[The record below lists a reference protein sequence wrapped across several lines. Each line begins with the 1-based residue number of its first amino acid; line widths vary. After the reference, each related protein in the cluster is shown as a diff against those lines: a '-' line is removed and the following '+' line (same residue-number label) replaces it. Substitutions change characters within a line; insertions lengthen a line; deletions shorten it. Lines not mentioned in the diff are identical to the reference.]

1 MIRWIRRMSRPF
13 EKGDTMAKKKAQ
25 FVCRNCGY
33 ETSGWMGKCPSC
45 QEYNTFDE
53 VVEVKSAP
61 SDAKPA
67 LRAGWIAERGVSKLS
82 EVAKENE
89 PRFSSGIAE
98 LDRILGGGFVEGS
111 MTLLGG
117 DPGIGKSTLLMQV
130 SGAVKTKGEIL
141 YVSGEESKSQ
151 IKMRADRLGI
161 SRDSI
166 VLCSQT
172 SFEHISELISER
184 KPGLCVIDSIQ
195 TLYSEDIS
203 SAPGSVSQTREVTA
217 GLLRI
222 AKSLNVPIVLVGHV
236 TKDGAI
242 AGPRIIEH
250 MVDTVLYFEGDGSSA
265 LRMLRATKNR
275 FGSTGEMAFFEM
287 TQKGLVGVE
296 NASALLLSGR
306 PHMAPGSVITS
317 VVEGSRAVL
326 LEIQALMSPSA
337 YANPQRM
344 TQGLDKG
351 RVSMLLAVLE
361 SKCKVG
367 ISNMDAYINVVG
379 GMRIDE
385 TACDLAVVCA
395 VFSSVS
401 GKALAENT
409 MVIGE
414 VGLTGELRPV
424 SDLEKRLADA
434 SRLGFSACVLP
445 GASKSAAERLP
456 VKMEFIY
463 VDKLSEAIDVLFS

>member
-1 MIRWIRRMSRPF
+1 
-13 EKGDTMAKKKAQ
+13 MAKKKTQ

-33 ETSGWMGKCPSC
+33 ETSGWMGRCPSC
-45 QEYNTFDE
+45 QEWNTFDE
-53 VVEVKSAP
+53 VKEVSSAP
-61 SDAKPA
+61 SDAKPS
-67 LRAGWIAERGVSKLS
+67 LRAGWIAERGVSKLADVS
-82 EVAKENE
+82 LETE
-89 PRFSSGIAE
+89 PRFSSGIPE

-111 MTLLGG
+111 MTLVGG

-130 SGAVKTKGEIL
+130 SGALKLDGEIL

-161 SRDSI
+161 SRESI
-166 VLCSQT
+166 ALCSQT

-184 KPGLCVIDSIQ
+184 KPVLCVIDSIQ
-195 TLYSEDIS
+195 TLYSEQID

-217 GLLRI
+217 GLLRL
-222 AKSLNVPIVLVGHV
+222 AKSQNVAIVLVGHV

-275 FGSTGEMAFFEM
+275 FGSTGELAFFEM
-287 TQKGLVGVE
+287 TSKGLIGVE
-296 NASALLLSGR
+296 NASAFLLSGR

-326 LEIQALMSPSA
+326 LEIQALMAPSS

-344 TQGLDKG
+344 TQGLDRG

-361 SKCKVG
+361 SHCKVG

-385 TACDLAVVCA
+385 TACDLAVLCA
-395 VFSSVS
+395 VFSSVTS
-401 GKALAENT
+401 RALREN
-409 MVIGE
+409 MLVLGE

-424 SDLEKRLADA
+424 SDLEKRLSDA
-434 SRLGFSACVLP
+434 ARLGFTSCVLP

-456 VKMEFIY
+456 VKLEYIF

>member
-1 MIRWIRRMSRPF
+1 
-13 EKGDTMAKKKAQ
+13 MAKKKTQ
-25 FVCRNCGY
+25 YVCRNCGY
-33 ETSGWMGKCPSC
+33 ETSGWMGRCPSC
-45 QEYNTFDE
+45 QEWNTFDE
-53 VVEVKSAP
+53 VKEASSAP
-61 SDAKPA
+61 ADAKPA
-67 LRAGWIAERGVSKLS
+67 LRAGWIAERGVSKLA
-82 EVAKENE
+82 EVSQETE
-89 PRFSSGIAE
+89 PRFSSGIPE

-111 MTLLGG
+111 MTLVGG

-130 SGAVKTKGEIL
+130 SGALGLDGEIL

-161 SRDSI
+161 KRDSI
-166 VLCSQT
+166 ALCSQT

-184 KPGLCVIDSIQ
+184 HPVLCVIDSIQ
-195 TLYSEDIS
+195 TLYSESID

-217 GLLRI
+217 GLLRL
-222 AKSLNVPIVLVGHV
+222 AKSLNVAIVLVGHV

-275 FGSTGEMAFFEM
+275 FGSTGELAFFEM
-287 TQKGLVGVE
+287 TQQGLIGVE
-296 NASALLLSGR
+296 NASAFLLSGR

-326 LEIQALMSPSA
+326 LEIQALMVPSS

-344 TQGLDKG
+344 TQGLDRG

-361 SKCKVG
+361 SKCRVG

-385 TACDLAVVCA
+385 TACDLAVLCA
-395 VFSSVS
+395 VFSSFS
-401 GKALAENT
+401 AKALREDSL
-409 MVIGE
+409 VLGE
-414 VGLTGELRPV
+414 VGLTGELRPI
-424 SDLEKRLADA
+424 SDLEKRLSDA
-434 SRLGFSACVLP
+434 SRLGFKTCVLP
-445 GASKSAAERLP
+445 GASKPAVSRLP
-456 VKMEFIY
+456 LKLEYIF

>member
-1 MIRWIRRMSRPF
+1 
-13 EKGDTMAKKKAQ
+13 MAKKKST
-25 FVCRNCGY
+25 FVCRSCGY

-53 VVEVKSAP
+53 VKETHAMP
-61 SDAKPA
+61 SDAKPS
-67 LRAGWIAERGVSKLS
+67 LKAGWIAERGTSKLS
-82 EVAKENE
+82 EVSRETE
-89 PRFSSGIAE
+89 PRFSSGITE
-98 LDRILGGGFVEGS
+98 LNRILGGGFVEGS
-111 MTLLGG
+111 MTLVGG

-130 SGAVKTKGEIL
+130 CGAVEVTGEIL

-151 IKMRADRLGI
+151 IRMRADRLGVA
-161 SRDSI
+161 RDSI
-166 VLCSQT
+166 SLCSQT
-172 SFEHISELISER
+172 SFEHISELITER
-184 KPGLCVIDSIQ
+184 KPSLCIIDSIQ
-195 TLYSEDIS
+195 TLYSEEIS
-203 SAPGSVSQTREVTA
+203 AAPGSVSQTREVTA
-217 GLLRI
+217 GLLRL

-250 MVDTVLYFEGDGSSA
+250 MVDTVLYFEGDGSST

-287 TQKGLVGVE
+287 TQKGLMGVE

-317 VVEGSRAVL
+317 VVEGSRAIL
-326 LEIQALMSPSA
+326 LEIQALLSPTA

-344 TQGLDKG
+344 TQGLERN

-361 SKCKVG
+361 SKCRVG
-367 ISNMDAYINVVG
+367 LSNMDAYINVVG

-385 TACDLAVVCA
+385 TASDLAILCA

-401 GKALAENT
+401 GKPLRENT
-409 MVIGE
+409 LVLGE

-424 SDLEKRLADA
+424 SDLEKRISDA
-434 SRLGFSACVLP
+434 ARLGFTACVLP
-445 GASKSAAERLP
+445 GASKKAAERLP
-456 VKMEFIY
+456 VKIEYIY
-463 VDKLSEAIDVLFS
+463 VDSLSEAIDVLF

>member
-1 MIRWIRRMSRPF
+1 
-13 EKGDTMAKKKAQ
+13 
-25 FVCRNCGY
+25 
-33 ETSGWMGKCPSC
+33 MGRCPSC
-45 QEYNTFDE
+45 QEWNTFDE
-53 VVEVKSAP
+53 VKEVSSAP
-61 SDAKPA
+61 SDAKPS
-67 LRAGWIAERGVSKLS
+67 LRAGWIAERGVSKLAAVS
-82 EVAKENE
+82 RATE
-89 PRFSSGIAE
+89 PRFSSGIPE

-111 MTLLGG
+111 MTLVGG

-130 SGAVKTKGEIL
+130 SGALKLDGEIL

-161 SRDSI
+161 SRESI
-166 VLCSQT
+166 ALCSQT

-184 KPGLCVIDSIQ
+184 KPVLCVIDSIQ
-195 TLYSEDIS
+195 TLYSEQID

-217 GLLRI
+217 GLLRL
-222 AKSLNVPIVLVGHV
+222 AKSQNVAIVLVGHV

-275 FGSTGEMAFFEM
+275 FGSTGELAFFEM
-287 TQKGLVGVE
+287 TSKGLIGVE
-296 NASALLLSGR
+296 HASAFLLSGR

-326 LEIQALMSPSA
+326 LEIQALMAPSS

-344 TQGLDKG
+344 TQGLDRG

-361 SKCKVG
+361 SHCKVG

-385 TACDLAVVCA
+385 TACDLAVLCA
-395 VFSSVS
+395 VFSSVTS
-401 GKALAENT
+401 RALREN
-409 MVIGE
+409 MLVLGE

-424 SDLEKRLADA
+424 SDLEKRLSDA
-434 SRLGFSACVLP
+434 ARLGFTSCVLP

-456 VKMEFIY
+456 VKLEYIF

>member
-1 MIRWIRRMSRPF
+1 
-13 EKGDTMAKKKAQ
+13 MAKKKAQ

-33 ETSGWMGKCPSC
+33 ETSGWMGRCPGC
-45 QEYNTFDE
+45 QEWNTFDE
-53 VVEVKSAP
+53 FKEAPSAP
-61 SDAKPA
+61 ADAKPS
-67 LRAGWIAERGVSKLS
+67 LKAGWIAERGVSKLA
-82 EVAKENE
+82 EVTSENE

-98 LDRILGGGFVEGS
+98 LDRILGGGLVEGS
-111 MTLLGG
+111 MTLVGG

-130 SGAVKTKGEIL
+130 SGLVDIDGEIL

-161 SRDSI
+161 HRERI
-166 VLCSQT
+166 TLCSQT
-172 SFEHISELISER
+172 SFEHISALITER
-184 KPGLCVIDSIQ
+184 KPGLCIIDSIQ
-195 TLYSEDIS
+195 TLYSEEIS
-203 SAPGSVSQTREVTA
+203 SAPGSVTQTREVTA
-217 GLLRI
+217 GLLRL
-222 AKSLNVPIVLVGHV
+222 AKSLNVSIILVGHV

-275 FGSTGEMAFFEM
+275 FGATGELAFFEM

-326 LEIQALMSPSA
+326 LEIQALLSPSS
-337 YANPQRM
+337 YANAQRM
-344 TQGLDKG
+344 TQGLDRG

-361 SKCKVG
+361 SQCHAG

-395 VFSSVS
+395 AFSSFS
-401 GKALAENT
+401 GKPLQEDT
-409 MVIGE
+409 LVLGE

-424 SDLEKRLADA
+424 SDLEKRLSDA
-434 SRLGFSACVLP
+434 ARLGFTSCVLP
-445 GASKSAAERLP
+445 SASKSAASRLP
-456 VKMEFIY
+456 LKIDYIY
-463 VDKLSEAIDVLFS
+463 VDKLSEVIDVLFT

>member
-1 MIRWIRRMSRPF
+1 
-13 EKGDTMAKKKAQ
+13 MAKKKTQ

-33 ETSGWMGKCPSC
+33 ETSGWMGRCPSC
-45 QEYNTFDE
+45 QEWNTFDE
-53 VVEVKSAP
+53 VKEVSSAP
-61 SDAKPA
+61 SDAKPS
-67 LRAGWIAERGVSKLS
+67 LRAGWIAERGVSKLADVS
-82 EVAKENE
+82 RETE
-89 PRFSSGIAE
+89 PRFSSGIPE

-111 MTLLGG
+111 MTLVGG

-130 SGAVKTKGEIL
+130 SGALKLDGEIL

-161 SRDSI
+161 SRESI
-166 VLCSQT
+166 ALCSQT

-184 KPGLCVIDSIQ
+184 KPVLCVIDSIQ
-195 TLYSEDIS
+195 TLYSEQID

-217 GLLRI
+217 GLLRL
-222 AKSLNVPIVLVGHV
+222 AKSQNVAIVLVGHV

-275 FGSTGEMAFFEM
+275 FGSTGELAFFEM
-287 TQKGLVGVE
+287 TSKGLIGVE
-296 NASALLLSGR
+296 NASAFLLSGR

-326 LEIQALMSPSA
+326 LEIQALMAPSS

-344 TQGLDKG
+344 TQGLDRG

-361 SKCKVG
+361 SHCKVG

-385 TACDLAVVCA
+385 TACDLAVLCA
-395 VFSSVS
+395 VFSSPS
-401 GKALAENT
+401 L
-409 MVIGE
+409 
-414 VGLTGELRPV
+414 
-424 SDLEKRLADA
+424 SDT
-434 SRLGFSACVLP
+434 S
-445 GASKSAAERLP
+445 
-456 VKMEFIY
+456 
-463 VDKLSEAIDVLFS
+463 

>member
-1 MIRWIRRMSRPF
+1 
-13 EKGDTMAKKKAQ
+13 MAKKKTQ
-25 FVCRNCGY
+25 FVCRSCGY
-33 ETSGWMGKCPSC
+33 ETSGWMGRCPSC
-45 QEYNTFDE
+45 QEWNTFDE
-53 VVEVKSAP
+53 VKEVSSAP
-61 SDAKPA
+61 SDAKPS
-67 LRAGWIAERGVSKLS
+67 LRAGWIAERGVSKLADVS
-82 EVAKENE
+82 RETE
-89 PRFSSGIAE
+89 PRFSSGIPE

-111 MTLLGG
+111 MTLVGG

-130 SGAVKTKGEIL
+130 SGALKLDGEIL

-161 SRDSI
+161 SRESI
-166 VLCSQT
+166 ALCSQT

-184 KPGLCVIDSIQ
+184 KPVLCVIDSIQ
-195 TLYSEDIS
+195 TLYSEQID

-217 GLLRI
+217 GLLRL
-222 AKSLNVPIVLVGHV
+222 AKSQNVAIVLVGHV

-265 LRMLRATKNR
+265 LRILRAIKNR
-275 FGSTGEMAFFEM
+275 FGSTGELAFFEM
-287 TQKGLVGVE
+287 TSKGLIGVE
-296 NASALLLSGR
+296 NASAFLLSGR

-326 LEIQALMSPSA
+326 LEIQALMAPSS

-344 TQGLDKG
+344 TQGLDRG

-361 SKCKVG
+361 SHCKVG

-385 TACDLAVVCA
+385 TACDLAVLCA
-395 VFSSVS
+395 VFSSVTS
-401 GKALAENT
+401 RALREN
-409 MVIGE
+409 MLVLGE

-424 SDLEKRLADA
+424 SDLEKRLSDA
-434 SRLGFSACVLP
+434 ARLGFTSCVLP

-456 VKMEFIY
+456 IKLEYIF

>member
-1 MIRWIRRMSRPF
+1 
-13 EKGDTMAKKKAQ
+13 MAKKKAQ

-53 VVEVKSAP
+53 VVEVKSVP

-67 LRAGWIAERGVSKLS
+67 LRAGWIAERGVSKLA
-82 EVAKENE
+82 EVSKETE
-89 PRFSSGIAE
+89 PRFSSGISE

-111 MTLLGG
+111 MTLVGG

-130 SGAVKTKGEIL
+130 SGAVKTDGEIL

-151 IKMRADRLGI
+151 IKMRSDRLGI
-161 SRDSI
+161 KRNSI

-184 KPGLCVIDSIQ
+184 HPGLCIIDSIQ
-195 TLYSEDIS
+195 TLYSEEIS

-250 MVDTVLYFEGDGSSA
+250 MVDTVLYFEGDGSSS

-275 FGSTGEMAFFEM
+275 FGSTGELAFFEM

-326 LEIQALMSPSA
+326 LEIQALMSPSS
-337 YANPQRM
+337 YAN
-344 TQGLDKG
+344 
-351 RVSMLLAVLE
+351 
-361 SKCKVG
+361 
-367 ISNMDAYINVVG
+367 
-379 GMRIDE
+379 DE
-385 TACDLAVVCA
+385 TACDLAVLCA

-401 GKALAENT
+401 SKALRENT

-434 SRLGFSACVLP
+434 SRLGFTSCVLP
-445 GASKSAAERLP
+445 GASKSAASRLP
-456 VKMEFIY
+456 VKMDFIY

>member
-1 MIRWIRRMSRPF
+1 
-13 EKGDTMAKKKAQ
+13 MAKKKTQ

-33 ETSGWMGKCPSC
+33 ETSGWMGRCPSC
-45 QEYNTFDE
+45 QEWNTFDE
-53 VVEVKSAP
+53 VKEAPAAP
-61 SDAKPA
+61 SSAKPS

-82 EVAKENE
+82 EVTRETE

-111 MTLLGG
+111 LTLVGG

-130 SGAVKTKGEIL
+130 SGAASVKGEIL

-151 IKMRADRLGI
+151 IKMRADRLGV

-166 VLCSQT
+166 NLCSQT
-172 SFEHISELISER
+172 SFEHISELISEQH
-184 KPGLCVIDSIQ
+184 PGLCVIDSIQ
-195 TLYSEDIS
+195 TLYSEGID

-217 GLLRI
+217 GLLRL
-222 AKSLNVPIVLVGHV
+222 AKSLNTAIVLVGHV

-275 FGSTGEMAFFEM
+275 FGSTGELAFFEM
-287 TQKGLVGVE
+287 TQKGLLGVE
-296 NASALLLSGR
+296 NASAFLLSGR
-306 PHMAPGSVITS
+306 PHKAPGSVITA

-326 LEIQALMSPSA
+326 LEVQALMSPSS

-344 TQGLDKG
+344 TQGLDRG

-361 SKCKVG
+361 SQCRVG
-367 ISNMDAYINVVG
+367 LSNMDAYINVVG

-385 TACDLAVVCA
+385 TACDLAVLCA

-401 GKALAENT
+401 SKAIREDTL
-409 MVIGE
+409 VLGE

-424 SDLEKRLADA
+424 SDLEKRLSDA
-434 SRLGFSACVLP
+434 SRLGFTACVLP
-445 GASKSAAERLP
+445 GASKNAASRLSLP
-456 VKMEFIY
+456 IEYIY

>member
-1 MIRWIRRMSRPF
+1 
-13 EKGDTMAKKKAQ
+13 MAKKKTQ

-33 ETSGWMGKCPSC
+33 ETSGWMGRCPSC
-45 QEYNTFDE
+45 QEWNTFDE
-53 VVEVKSAP
+53 VKEVSSAP
-61 SDAKPA
+61 SDAKPS
-67 LRAGWIAERGVSKLS
+67 LRAGWIAERGVSKLADVS
-82 EVAKENE
+82 RETE
-89 PRFSSGIAE
+89 PRFSSGIPE

-111 MTLLGG
+111 MTLVGG

-130 SGAVKTKGEIL
+130 SGALKLDGEIL

-161 SRDSI
+161 SRESI
-166 VLCSQT
+166 ALCSQT

-184 KPGLCVIDSIQ
+184 KPVLCVIDSIQ
-195 TLYSEDIS
+195 TLYSEQID

-217 GLLRI
+217 GLLRL
-222 AKSLNVPIVLVGHV
+222 AKSQNVAIVLVGHV

-275 FGSTGEMAFFEM
+275 FGSTGELAFFEM
-287 TQKGLVGVE
+287 TSKGLIGVE
-296 NASALLLSGR
+296 NASAFLLSGR

-326 LEIQALMSPSA
+326 LEIQALMAPSS

-344 TQGLDKG
+344 TQGLDRG

-361 SKCKVG
+361 SHCKVG

-385 TACDLAVVCA
+385 TACDLAVLCA
-395 VFSSVS
+395 VFSSVTS
-401 GKALAENT
+401 RALREN
-409 MVIGE
+409 MLVLGE

-424 SDLEKRLADA
+424 SDLEKRLSDA
-434 SRLGFSACVLP
+434 ARLGFTSCVLP
-445 GASKSAAERLP
+445 GASKNAAERLP
-456 VKMEFIY
+456 IKLEYIF

>member
-1 MIRWIRRMSRPF
+1 
-13 EKGDTMAKKKAQ
+13 MAKKKTQ

-33 ETSGWMGKCPSC
+33 ETSGWMGRCPSC
-45 QEYNTFDE
+45 QEWNTFDE
-53 VVEVKSAP
+53 VKEIAAAP
-61 SDAKPA
+61 ADAKPS
-67 LRAGWIAERGVSKLS
+67 LRAGWIAERGISKLA
-82 EVAKENE
+82 EVTRETE
-89 PRFSSGIAE
+89 PRFSSGIPE

-111 MTLLGG
+111 MTLVGG

-130 SGAVKTKGEIL
+130 SGAVDLPGEIL

-151 IKMRADRLGI
+151 IKMRAYRLGI

-166 VLCSQT
+166 ALCSQT
-172 SFEHISELISER
+172 SFEHISELINER
-184 KPGLCVIDSIQ
+184 HPGLCVIDSIQ
-195 TLYSEDIS
+195 TLYSESID

-217 GLLRI
+217 GLLRL
-222 AKSLNVPIVLVGHV
+222 AKSLNVAIVLVGHV

-275 FGSTGEMAFFEM
+275 FGSTGELAFFEM
-287 TQKGLVGVE
+287 TSKGLLGVE
-296 NASALLLSGR
+296 NASAFLLSGR

-326 LEIQALMSPSA
+326 LEIQALMAPTS

-344 TQGLDKG
+344 TQGLDRG

-385 TACDLAVVCA
+385 TACDLAVLCA
-395 VFSSVS
+395 VFSSFS
-401 GKALAENT
+401 GKALREDT
-409 MVIGE
+409 LVLGE

-424 SDLEKRLADA
+424 SDLEKRLSDA
-434 SRLGFSACVLP
+434 SRLGFKVCVLP
-445 GASKSAAERLP
+445 GASKAAAERLP
-456 VKMEFIY
+456 VKLEYIF
-463 VDKLSEAIDVLFS
+463 VDKLTEAIDVLFS